1 MIVPALV
8 VPVNATGVPPVQ
20 KLADVGATETDTVD
34 GVQQNGG
41 EYVVF
46 GTIGA
51 PVALNTALT
60 VQG

>member
-1 MIVPALV
+1 VIVPALV
-8 VPVNATGVPPVQ
+8 DPVNATGAPPTQ
-20 KLADVGATETDTVD
+20 KLADVGATETVTVD

-41 EYVVF
+41 EYVIL

-51 PVALNTALT
+51 PVALKTALT